1 MDGVKAEN
9 GPPGVGVAPSALMLR
24 PSEAS
29 PRYDTSASPS
39 SSDKAV
45 STLSCYIQRIGIE
58 ITH

>member
-29 PRYDTSASPS
+29 PR
-39 SSDKAV
+39 
-45 STLSCYIQRIGIE
+45 
-58 ITH
+58 

>member
-29 PRYDTSASPS
+29 PRYEMSASPS

-45 STLSCYIQRIGIE
+45 STLSCYIQRTGRE